1 MVRAA
6 DTLGRDKNPGNDSA
20 GVVGDDVTRIR
31 YAGRD
36 VQVASATPGF
46 LAPAQEEMP
55 ARVINSTVLEVQ
67 LDAELQ
73 LSSRTD
79 RSRDA
84 IEIGVCNLPVRNTPS
99 WAVEKIES
107 LKPELSSD
115 PFSDG
120 ELLEQ

>member
-6 DTLGRDKNPGNDSA
+6 DTLGCHKNPGNDSA

-46 LAPAQEEMP
+46 LALAQEEMP
-55 ARVINSTVLEVQ
+55 ARVMNSTVLEVQ
-67 LDAELQ
+67 LDTKLQ

-79 RSRDA
+79 CSRDA
-84 IEIGVCNLPVRNTPS
+84 IEIGVCNLSVGNTPS
-99 WAVEKIES
+99 WAVEEIKSFE
-107 LKPELSSD
+107 PELSSD
-115 PFSDG
+115 PFSYG
-120 ELLEQ
+120 ELFEQ

>member
-6 DTLGRDKNPGNDSA
+6 DTLSRRKNPGNDSA

-46 LAPAQEEMP
+46 LALAQEEMP
-55 ARVINSTVLEVQ
+55 ARVMNSTVLEVQ
-67 LDAELQ
+67 LDTKLQ

-79 RSRDA
+79 CSRNA
-84 IEIGVCNLPVRNTPS
+84 IEISVCNLPIRNAPS
-99 WAVEKIES
+99 WAVEEIES
-107 LKPELSSD
+107 FEPELSSD
-115 PFSDG
+115 PFSYG
-120 ELLEQ
+120 ELFEQ